1 MAIQYLNNET
11 IVILT
16 MDLLLNALND
26 ASCYSSRLTTKIQY
40 YYSIFGSHHT
50 LVATELSTDI
60 MERRGWG
67 LKITSKFL
75 VHISGKSLW
84 TFGSVSSF
92 QISFHSGEDNFWWE
106 IWPFPSE
113 IVNVCDEYLS

>member
-1 MAIQYLNNET
+1 
-11 IVILT
+11 

-26 ASCYSSRLTTKIQY
+26 ASCYSSRLITKIQY
-40 YYSIFGSHHT
+40 YYSILQYFYHIGSRHD
-50 LVATELSTDI
+50 LVATELSTDV

-113 IVNVCDEYLS
+113 IVNDCDDYLS